1 MSSLIKSIQQRDPV
15 APGFWE
21 VLLAYNGF
29 HAVMFHRVNHWL
41 WRKKCRLL
49 ARIFSNIARMVT
61 GIEIHPGAKIGN
73 NLFIDHGTGVVIG
86 ETSVIGDD
94 VTIYHGVTL
103 GGNKQGGKGQKRHP
117 TLQNGVMI
125 GAGAQVL
132 GNITMGAFARV
143 GSNSVVT
150 SDVPDHATV
159 TGIPARIIKTRG
171 DGDQGFSYGLPGSD
185 FNNPMEDMM
194 IKLMKDMERLKQA
207 MSSKAPPVD
216 SYEI

>member
-1 MSSLIKSIQQRDPV
+1 MRTLIRSIQDRDPV

-21 VLLAYNGF
+21 VVFAYNGF
-29 HAVMFHRVNHWL
+29 HAVVFHRVNHWL
-41 WRKKCRLL
+41 WKRKLRLL
-49 ARIFSNIARMVT
+49 ARILSNIARMLT
-61 GIEIHPGAKIGN
+61 GIEIHPGARIGK

-86 ETSVIGDD
+86 ETSVIGDE

-103 GGNKQGGKGQKRHP
+103 GGNKQSGKGQKRHP
-117 TLQNGVMI
+117 TLHNGVMI

-132 GNITMGAFARV
+132 GNITIGSFSRV

-150 SDVPDHATV
+150 SDVPDHTTV
-159 TGIPARIIKTRG
+159 TGIPARIMQTRG
-171 DGDQGFSYGLPGSD
+171 QADQGFSYGLPEHD
-185 FNNPMEDMM
+185 FNNPLEDMM

-207 MSSKAPPVD
+207 MPAKETPAD

>member
-1 MSSLIKSIQQRDPV
+1 MRKLIQSIQQRDPV
-15 APGFWE
+15 APSFWE

-41 WRKKCRLL
+41 WRRRCRLL
-49 ARIFSNIARMVT
+49 ARVLSNIARMLT
-61 GIEIHPGAKIGN
+61 GIEIHPGAHIGK

-103 GGNKQGGKGQKRHP
+103 GGNKPTDKGEKRHP

-132 GNITMGAFARV
+132 GNIMIGAFARV

-150 SDVPDHATV
+150 SDVPDHTTV
-159 TGIPARIIKTRG
+159 TGIPARIIKTQSQ
-171 DGDQGFSYGLPGSD
+171 DEQGFSYGLPGSD
-185 FNNPMEDMM
+185 FNNPLEDMM
-194 IKLMKDMERLKQA
+194 IKLMKDMERLKHA
-207 MSSKAPPVD
+207 MPSKAPPPD